1 MIYKKMIQMKSKR
14 DRIKDLRRVRRRKFK
29 LLKEQMTTD
38 EFGNQVEEL
47 SDWKTLRGQKLEL
60 YGEERYA
67 VKQFSD
73 DKRIKFKLKYVPFLD
88 EVETVGYAV
97 EYDDWHWNITNTDT
111 LNDDGQWFIV
121 EIERDKKVGDD

>member
-1 MIYKKMIQMKSKR
+1 
-14 DRIKDLRRVRRRKFK
+14 
-29 LLKEQMTTD
+29 MTTD

-60 YGEERYA
+60 YGEERYSA
-67 VKQFSD
+67 KQYSD

-97 EYDDWHWNITNTDT
+97 EYDGWYWNITNTDT
-111 LNDDGQWFIV
+111 LNDDGQWFIIEV
-121 EIERDKKVGDD
+121 EKDEKVGGD